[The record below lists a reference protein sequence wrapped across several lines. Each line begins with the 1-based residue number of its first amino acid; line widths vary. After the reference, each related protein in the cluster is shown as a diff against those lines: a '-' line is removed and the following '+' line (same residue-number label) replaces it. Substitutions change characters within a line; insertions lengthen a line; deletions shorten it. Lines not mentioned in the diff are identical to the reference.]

1 MGVAVLRITPL
12 SELHERVKRLQARL
26 QAEDLDAAFIMENT
40 DLFYFAGSMQQGIFA
55 VPARGEPVY
64 LVRRNYGRA
73 REESAWTEI
82 LPMGGFQELPA
93 ALAAHGHTEF
103 KRVGLEWDVL
113 PVNIY
118 RRLHKLFPAA
128 EFADISMLLRE
139 IRMLKSAYE
148 LDCFRRAGALALTVN
163 RQIPILLQ
171 SGKPELFLSTEIE
184 NLYRRAGHQGLLR
197 MRAFNAE
204 MYFGHVYAGENGA
217 LHTFLDSCTGGSGVT
232 TACPQGAGWKTLAPH
247 EPIGVDYAA
256 ICEGYTLDHTRV
268 FSIGPLPPE
277 LQRAYAAAV
286 EIQDEVIKKAL
297 PGVSCAE
304 LYRLATAM
312 AAEIGL
318 AENFMGYGR
327 EQVKFIGHGIGLE
340 IDELPVLGQGSPF
353 TLTEG
358 MVFALEPKFIF
369 PGKGMVGL
377 ENVWHV
383 TAGGPEKL
391 SPIPDDLV
399 VVPL

>member
-1 MGVAVLRITPL
+1 MGVGILQITPL
-12 SELHERVKRLQARL
+12 LELQERLKRLQAGL
-26 QAEDLDAAFIMENT
+26 QAGDLDAVFIMENT
-40 DLFYFAGSMQQGIFA
+40 DLFYFAGSMQQGFFA
-55 VPARGEPVY
+55 VPAQGEPIY

-73 REESAWTEI
+73 REESAWTGI
-82 LPMGGFQELPA
+82 LPMGGFQDLPA
-93 ALAAHGHTEF
+93 ALAAHGYKGF

-118 RRLHKLFPAA
+118 RRLRKLFPGM
-128 EFADISMLLRE
+128 EFADASILLRE

-148 LDCFRRAGALALTVN
+148 LDCFRRAGAFALAVN
-163 RQIPILLQ
+163 RQIPALLQ
-171 SGKPELFLSTEIE
+171 SGKAELFLSAEIE
-184 NLYRRAGHQGLLR
+184 NLHRRGGHQGVLR

-204 MYFGHVYAGENGA
+204 MFFGHVYAGENGA
-217 LHTFLDSCTGGSGVT
+217 LHTFVDSCTGGSGVT

-256 ICEGYTLDHTRV
+256 ICEGYIVDHTRV
-268 FSIGPLPPE
+268 FSIGSLPPE

-286 EIQDEVIKKAL
+286 EIQDEIIKKAL
-297 PGVSCAE
+297 PGASCAE
-304 LYRLATAM
+304 LYCLAVAM
-312 AAEIGL
+312 AAEMGL
-318 AENFMGYGR
+318 EENFMGYGR

-340 IDELPVLGQGSPF
+340 IDELPVLGQASPF

-358 MVFALEPKFIF
+358 MVIALEPKFIF

-377 ENVWHV
+377 ENAWHV
-383 TAGGPEKL
+383 TTGGPEKL

>member
-1 MGVAVLRITPL
+1 LRITPL
-12 SELHERVKRLQARL
+12 SELHERVNRLQARL
-26 QAEDLDAAFIMENT
+26 QAENLDAAFILENT

-55 VPARGEPVY
+55 VPAQGEPVY
-64 LVRRNYGRA
+64 LVRRNYRRA

-103 KRVGLEWDVL
+103 KMVGLEWDVL

-118 RRLHKLFPAA
+118 RRLRKLFPAA
-128 EFADISMLLRE
+128 DFADISMLLRE

-148 LDCFRRAGALALTVN
+148 LDCFRRAGALALAVN
-163 RQIPILLQ
+163 RQIPVLLQ
-171 SGKPELFLSTEIE
+171 SGKPELFLSAEIE

-232 TACPQGAGWKTLAPH
+232 TACPQGAGWKTLVPH

-256 ICEGYTLDHTRV
+256 TCEGYTLDHTRV

-277 LQRAYAAAV
+277 LQGAYAAAV
-286 EIQDEVIKKAL
+286 EIQDEIIKKAL
-297 PGVSCAE
+297 PGASCAE
-304 LYRLATAM
+304 LYALAVAM

-318 AENFMGYGR
+318 GENFMGYGR

-377 ENVWHV
+377 ENAWHV
-383 TAGGPEKL
+383 TAGGPERL

-399 VVPL
+399 IVPL